1 MSKGEKRQIVP
12 GLIMIGLGIIFLLS
26 NFGAVELDWE
36 VLWTWILIVMGVIF
50 WLGFIFD
57 RSKDGLIM
65 PGTILLTIGIVFN
78 ISARFDWAMLDHLW
92 PFFILAPAFGFY
104 AMFLFGKRD
113 RGILV
118 PAVILTIVGTIFLM
132 GSIPVLKYIWPL
144 LLIGIGVLIIT
155 RPGGGA
161 KPGGNNMKEGD

>member
-1 MSKGEKRQIVP
+1 MSDGKSRQIVP
-12 GLIMIGLGIIFLLS
+12 GLIMIMVGIVFFLG
-26 NFGAVELDWE
+26 NFGALDLDWE
-36 VLWTWILIVMGVIF
+36 VLWTWVLIVMGVVF

-78 ISARFDWAMLDHLW
+78 ISTRYDWARMDHLW

-104 AMFLFGKRD
+104 AMYLFGKRD
-113 RGILV
+113 RSILV
-118 PAVILTIVGTIFLM
+118 PAVILTIIGTIFLM

-144 LLIGIGVLIIT
+144 LLIGVGVRIII
-155 RPGGGA
+155 
-161 KPGGNNMKEGD
+161 KPGADKKNENE